1 MTTAALEVTQKILPL
16 RSHCPHYHAVVSYLT
31 QSLPPK
37 EQCYTC
43 PKPLKLTGCK
53 FWQSLQALE
62 NVEEN

>member
-16 RSHCPHYHAVVSYLT
+16 RSHCPHYPAVVSYLT

-43 PKPLKLTGCK
+43 PKPLKLEVMYLNGSQE
-53 FWQSLQALE
+53 W
-62 NVEEN
+62 